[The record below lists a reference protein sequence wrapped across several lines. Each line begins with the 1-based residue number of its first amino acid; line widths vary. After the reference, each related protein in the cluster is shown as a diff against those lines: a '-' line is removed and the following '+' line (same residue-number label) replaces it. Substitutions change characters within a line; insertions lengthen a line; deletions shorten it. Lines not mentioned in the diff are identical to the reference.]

1 MHLSIFAT
9 VMAAILPVAATQ
21 PNRQPAI
28 ASTSGLTALVFG
40 SGNSIWISISK
51 DDAKHFSAPHEVAH
65 APALALGRHR
75 GPRVAISGSTLVVTA
90 IYGATPDDPLKGDL
104 VAWRS
109 RDGGQSWTGPV
120 VVNDVP
126 GAAREGLHAAAATP
140 GGTLAAVWLDLRR
153 PGTRIVG
160 AYSKDSGQ
168 SWSRNVLLYE
178 RLGGTV
184 CQCCAPS
191 ISFGQDGSASVM
203 FRNVVGE
210 TRDLYILH
218 WDPRKQP
225 TEPRKVGTGSWAL
238 NACPMDGGGLAQRG
252 NDIGTA
258 WRRDKTVYLTEG
270 SNEET
275 AVGEGKDVAI
285 AFGTSGAYAAWTGAD
300 GIEVHEPGQKAPR
313 SLSPSGAFPAMAAL
327 SNGSVLVAW
336 EDNGEIETKTVR

>member
-1 MHLSIFAT
+1 MHLSIFAMI
-9 VMAAILPVAATQ
+9 MAAILPVAAKQ

-40 SGNSIWISISK
+40 SGNSIWISTSN
-51 DDAKHFSAPHEVAH
+51 DDAKHFSAPHQVAQ

-75 GPRVAISGSTLVVTA
+75 GPRVAISGSTLLVTA
-90 IYGATPDDPLKGDL
+90 IYGATPDDPMKGDL
-104 VAWRS
+104 VSWRS
-109 RDGGQSWTGPV
+109 QDGGASWTGPV
-120 VVNDVP
+120 AVNDVP
-126 GAAREGLHAAAATP
+126 GAAREGLHAVAATP
-140 GGTLAAVWLDLRR
+140 GGTVAAVWLDLQR

-178 RLGGTV
+178 RPGGTV

-210 TRDLYILH
+210 TRDLYVLH
-218 WDPRKQP
+218 WDPGKQP
-225 TEPRKVGTGSWAL
+225 SEPRKVGTGSWVL
-238 NACPMDGGGLAQRG
+238 NACPMDGGGIAQRG
-252 NDIGTA
+252 NDIATA
-258 WRRDKTVYLTEG
+258 WRRDRAVYLTEG
-270 SNEET
+270 RNEET
-275 AVGEGKDVAI
+275 AIGEGKDVTI
-285 AFGTSGAYAAWTGAD
+285 ALGPSGAYAAWTAAH

-313 SLSPSGAFPAMAAL
+313 SLSSSGAFPAMAAL

-336 EDNGEIETKTVR
+336 EDNGRIETKVVH

>member
-9 VMAAILPVAATQ
+9 VMAVMLPVAGTQ

-40 SGNSIWISISK
+40 SGNSIWISTSK
-51 DDAKHFSAPHEVAH
+51 DDGKHFSAPHEVAQ
-65 APALALGRHR
+65 AAALALGRHR
-75 GPRVAISGSTLVVTA
+75 GPHVAISGSTLVVTA
-90 IYGATPDDPLKGDL
+90 IYGATPGDPSKGDL

-109 RDGGQSWTGPV
+109 QDGGQSWTGPV

-126 GAAREGLHAAAATP
+126 GAAREGLHAVAAAP

-168 SWSRNVLLYE
+168 SWSRNHVLYE
-178 RLGGTV
+178 RAGGTV

-191 ISFGQDGSASVM
+191 IAFGQDGSASVM
-203 FRNVVGE
+203 FRNVAGE
-210 TRDLYILH
+210 TRDLYVLH
-218 WDPRKQP
+218 WDPGKQP

-238 NACPMDGGGLAQRG
+238 NACPMDGGGIAQRG
-252 NDIGTA
+252 NHIATA

-270 SNEET
+270 GNEET
-275 AVGEGKDVAI
+275 AIGEGKDVTI
-285 AFGTSGAYAAWTGAD
+285 ALGPGGAYAAWTGAN
-300 GIEVHEPGQKAPR
+300 GIEVHGPGQKAPR
-313 SLSPSGAFPAMAAL
+313 SLSSSGAFPAMAAL
-327 SNGSVLVAW
+327 SDASVLAAW
-336 EDNGEIETKTVR
+336 EDKGAIETKIVR